1 MGKSSDWSAAKATET
16 AGEELAERTEKEGL
30 IMSEESQAVQ
40 TMVSAAEKGAEATA
54 RIALETGKGVLHTAK
69 SIVALAAALIKSHPK
84 SKGKIKLTKMVSQ
97 GKELVPFQIL
107 ERDKATFHKLAKDYG
122 ITYVMVK
129 NSKTQDGRVEVIAK
143 AEDAGRI
150 NRIIERLGYPAPTR
164 EGEEKNAVS
173 RTLSKEE
180 SKEYGSFN
188 ERSMS
193 TMSTRTNEERKR
205 TSVRD
210 RVEKAKAALQKS
222 TGKNKVRE
230 HTVERRR

>member
-1 MGKSSDWSAAKATET
+1 MTEEAQVVQMIFSAAGKT
-16 AGEELAERTEKEGL
+16 AELLGR
-30 IMSEESQAVQ
+30 
-40 TMVSAAEKGAEATA
+40 AAIGAGKGAMKLLLFA
-54 RIALETGKGVLHTAK
+54 IALAK
-69 SIVALAAALIKSHPK
+69 SQPRT
-84 SKGKIKLTKMVSQ
+84 KGKIKLEKMLSQ

-107 ERDKATFHKLAKDYG
+107 ERDKRTFHKLAKDYG

-164 EGEEKNAVS
+164 ESEGKNTVT

-188 ERSMS
+188 ERSAMN
-193 TMSTRTNEERKR
+193 TRTNEERKR
-205 TSVRD
+205 PSVRD

-222 TGKNKVRE
+222 MGKNKVRE

>member
-1 MGKSSDWSAAKATET
+1 MTEEGQVVQEAFQNAEKLIEKFGQAAVEVAKA
-16 AGEELAERTEKEGL
+16 GVNVVKN
-30 IMSEESQAVQ
+30 IMAV
-40 TMVSAAEKGAEATA
+40 T
-54 RIALETGKGVLHTAK
+54 L
-69 SIVALAAALIKSHPK
+69 ALIKSQQNV
-84 SKGKIKLTKMVSQ
+84 KGKIRLSEMVSQ

-107 ERDKATFHKLAKDYG
+107 ERDKRTFHKLAKDYG

-164 EGEEKNAVS
+164 EGEEKNAVT

-188 ERSMS
+188 ERS
-193 TMSTRTNEERKR
+193 TMNTRTNEERKR
-205 TSVRD
+205 PSVRD

-222 TGKNKVRE
+222 MGKNKVRE

>member
-1 MGKSSDWSAAKATET
+1 
-16 AGEELAERTEKEGL
+16 
-30 IMSEESQAVQ
+30 MSEESQAVQ

-54 RIALETGKGVLHTAK
+54 RVALETGKGVLHTAK

-84 SKGKIKLTKMVSQ
+84 SKGKIKLAKMVNQ
-97 GKELVPFQIL
+97 DKELVPFQIL
-107 ERDKATFHKLAKDYG
+107 ERDKRTFHKLAKDYG

-164 EGEEKNAVS
+164 EGEEKNAAT

-193 TMSTRTNEERKR
+193 TMNTRTNEERKR
-205 TSVRD
+205 PSVRD
-210 RVEKAKAALQKS
+210 QVEKAKRTIQKS
-222 TGKNKVRE
+222 MGKNKGRE

>member
-1 MGKSSDWSAAKATET
+1 MTEEAQVVQMIFST
-16 AGEELAERTEKEGL
+16 AGKTAELLGR
-30 IMSEESQAVQ
+30 
-40 TMVSAAEKGAEATA
+40 AAIGAGKGAMKLLLFA
-54 RIALETGKGVLHTAK
+54 IALAK
-69 SIVALAAALIKSHPK
+69 SQPST
-84 SKGKIKLTKMVSQ
+84 KGKIKLEKMLSQ

-107 ERDKATFHKLAKDYG
+107 ERDKRTFHKLAKDYG

-164 EGEEKNAVS
+164 EGEEKNAVT

-188 ERSMS
+188 ERS
-193 TMSTRTNEERKR
+193 TMNTRTNEERKR
-205 TSVRD
+205 PSVRD

-222 TGKNKVRE
+222 AGKNKVRE

>member
-1 MGKSSDWSAAKATET
+1 
-16 AGEELAERTEKEGL
+16 
-30 IMSEESQAVQ
+30 MSEEAQAVQ
-40 TMVSAAEKGAEATA
+40 MIFSAAGKTAELLGRAAIGAGKGAMKLLLFA
-54 RIALETGKGVLHTAK
+54 IALAK
-69 SIVALAAALIKSHPK
+69 SQPRT
-84 SKGKIKLTKMVSQ
+84 KGKIKLEKMLSQ

-107 ERDKATFHKLAKDYG
+107 ERDKRTFHKLAKDYG

-164 EGEEKNAVS
+164 EGEEKNAVT

-193 TMSTRTNEERKR
+193 TMNTRTNEERKR
-205 TSVRD
+205 PSVRD

-222 TGKNKVRE
+222 MGKNKVRE

>member
-1 MGKSSDWSAAKATET
+1 MTEEGQVVQMIFSAAGKT
-16 AGEELAERTEKEGL
+16 AELLGR
-30 IMSEESQAVQ
+30 
-40 TMVSAAEKGAEATA
+40 AAIGAGKGAMKLLLFA
-54 RIALETGKGVLHTAK
+54 IALAK
-69 SIVALAAALIKSHPK
+69 SQPRT
-84 SKGKIKLTKMVSQ
+84 KGKIKLEKMLSQ

-107 ERDKATFHKLAKDYG
+107 ERDKRTFHKLAKDYG

-164 EGEEKNAVS
+164 EGEEKNAVT

-193 TMSTRTNEERKR
+193 TMNTRTNEERKR
-205 TSVRD
+205 PSVRD
-210 RVEKAKAALQKS
+210 RVEKAKAAIRKS
-222 TGKNKVRE
+222 MGKNKVRE

>member
-1 MGKSSDWSAAKATET
+1 MTEEGQVVQMIFSAAGKT
-16 AGEELAERTEKEGL
+16 AELLGR
-30 IMSEESQAVQ
+30 
-40 TMVSAAEKGAEATA
+40 AAIGAGKGAMKLLLFA
-54 RIALETGKGVLHTAK
+54 IALAK
-69 SIVALAAALIKSHPK
+69 SQPRT
-84 SKGKIKLTKMVSQ
+84 KGKIKLEKMLSQ

-107 ERDKATFHKLAKDYG
+107 ERDKRTFHKLAKDYG

-164 EGEEKNAVS
+164 EGEEKNAVT
-173 RTLSKEE
+173 RTLSKAE

-193 TMSTRTNEERKR
+193 TMNTRTNEERKR
-205 TSVRD
+205 PSVRD
-210 RVEKAKAALQKS
+210 RVEKAKAAIRKS
-222 TGKNKVRE
+222 MGKNKVRE

>member
-1 MGKSSDWSAAKATET
+1 MTEEAQVVQMIFSAAGKT
-16 AGEELAERTEKEGL
+16 AELLGR
-30 IMSEESQAVQ
+30 
-40 TMVSAAEKGAEATA
+40 AAIGAGKGAMKLLLFA
-54 RIALETGKGVLHTAK
+54 IALAK
-69 SIVALAAALIKSHPK
+69 SQPRT
-84 SKGKIKLTKMVSQ
+84 KGKIKLEKMLSQ

-107 ERDKATFHKLAKDYG
+107 ERDKRTFHKLAKDYG

-164 EGEEKNAVS
+164 EGEEKNAVT

-188 ERSMS
+188 ERS
-193 TMSTRTNEERKR
+193 TMNTRTNEERKR
-205 TSVRD
+205 PSVRD

-222 TGKNKVRE
+222 AGKNKVRE

>member
-1 MGKSSDWSAAKATET
+1 MTEEGQVVQMIFSAAGKT
-16 AGEELAERTEKEGL
+16 AELLGR
-30 IMSEESQAVQ
+30 
-40 TMVSAAEKGAEATA
+40 AAIGAGKGAMKLLLFA
-54 RIALETGKGVLHTAK
+54 IALAK
-69 SIVALAAALIKSHPK
+69 SQPRT
-84 SKGKIKLTKMVSQ
+84 KGKIKLEKMLSQ

-107 ERDKATFHKLAKDYG
+107 ERDKRTFHKLAKDYG

-164 EGEEKNAVS
+164 ESEGKNAVT

-193 TMSTRTNEERKR
+193 TMNTRTNEERKR
-205 TSVRD
+205 PSVRD
-210 RVEKAKAALQKS
+210 RVEKAKAAIQKS
-222 TGKNKVRE
+222 MGKNKVRE

>member
-1 MGKSSDWSAAKATET
+1 MTEEGQVVREAFQNAEKLIEKFGQAAVEVAKA
-16 AGEELAERTEKEGL
+16 GVNVVKN
-30 IMSEESQAVQ
+30 IMAV
-40 TMVSAAEKGAEATA
+40 T
-54 RIALETGKGVLHTAK
+54 L
-69 SIVALAAALIKSHPK
+69 ALIKSQQNV
-84 SKGKIKLTKMVSQ
+84 KGKIRLSEMVSQ

-107 ERDKATFHKLAKDYG
+107 ERDKRTFHKLAKDYG

-164 EGEEKNAVS
+164 EGEEKNAVT

-188 ERSMS
+188 ERS
-193 TMSTRTNEERKR
+193 TMNTRTNEERKR
-205 TSVRD
+205 PSVRD

-222 TGKNKVRE
+222 MGKNKVQE

>member
-1 MGKSSDWSAAKATET
+1 M
-16 AGEELAERTEKEGL
+16 
-30 IMSEESQAVQ
+30 
-40 TMVSAAEKGAEATA
+40 
-54 RIALETGKGVLHTAK
+54 
-69 SIVALAAALIKSHPK
+69 
-84 SKGKIKLTKMVSQ
+84 SQ
-97 GKELVPFQIL
+97 GRELVPFQIL
-107 ERDKATFHKLAKDYG
+107 ERDKRTFHKLAKDYG

-164 EGEEKNAVS
+164 EGEEKNAVT

-188 ERSMS
+188 ERS
-193 TMSTRTNEERKR
+193 TMNTRTNEERKR
-205 TSVRD
+205 PSVRD

-222 TGKNKVRE
+222 MGKNKVRE

>member
-1 MGKSSDWSAAKATET
+1 
-16 AGEELAERTEKEGL
+16 
-30 IMSEESQAVQ
+30 MSEESQVVQ
-40 TMVSAAEKGAEATA
+40 TMISAAEKGAEATA

-107 ERDKATFHKLAKDYG
+107 ERDKAAFHKLAKDYG

-129 NSKTQDGRVEVIAK
+129 NSKTQDGRVEIIAK

-164 EGEEKNAVS
+164 EGEEKNAVT

-180 SKEYGSFN
+180 SKEYGSFK
-188 ERSMS
+188 ERSAMN
-193 TMSTRTNEERKR
+193 TRTNEERKR
-205 TSVRD
+205 PSVRD

-222 TGKNKVRE
+222 MGKNKVRE

>member
-1 MGKSSDWSAAKATET
+1 MTEEAQVVQMIFSAAGKT
-16 AGEELAERTEKEGL
+16 AELLGR
-30 IMSEESQAVQ
+30 
-40 TMVSAAEKGAEATA
+40 AAIGAGKGAMKLLLFA
-54 RIALETGKGVLHTAK
+54 IALAK
-69 SIVALAAALIKSHPK
+69 SQPRT
-84 SKGKIKLTKMVSQ
+84 KGKIKLEKMLSQ

-107 ERDKATFHKLAKDYG
+107 ERDKRTFHKLAKDYG

-164 EGEEKNAVS
+164 EGEEKNAVT

-188 ERSMS
+188 ERS
-193 TMSTRTNEERKR
+193 TMNTRTNEERKR
-205 TSVRD
+205 PSVRD

-222 TGKNKVRE
+222 MGKNKVRE

>member
-1 MGKSSDWSAAKATET
+1 MTEEGQVVQEAFQNAEKLIEKLGQVAGEVAKA
-16 AGEELAERTEKEGL
+16 GVNVVKN
-30 IMSEESQAVQ
+30 IMAV
-40 TMVSAAEKGAEATA
+40 T
-54 RIALETGKGVLHTAK
+54 L
-69 SIVALAAALIKSHPK
+69 ALIKSQQNV
-84 SKGKIKLTKMVSQ
+84 KGKIRLSEMVRQ
-97 GKELVPFQIL
+97 GRELVPFQIL
-107 ERDKATFHKLAKDYG
+107 ERDKRTFHKLAKDYG

-164 EGEEKNAVS
+164 EGEEKNAVT

-188 ERSMS
+188 ERS
-193 TMSTRTNEERKR
+193 TMNTRTNEERKR
-205 TSVRD
+205 PSVRD
-210 RVEKAKAALQKS
+210 QVEKAKAALQKS

>member
-1 MGKSSDWSAAKATET
+1 MTEEGQVVQMIISAAGKT
-16 AGEELAERTEKEGL
+16 AELLGR
-30 IMSEESQAVQ
+30 
-40 TMVSAAEKGAEATA
+40 AAIGAGKGAMKLLLFA
-54 RIALETGKGVLHTAK
+54 IALAK
-69 SIVALAAALIKSHPK
+69 SQPRT
-84 SKGKIKLTKMVSQ
+84 KGKIKLEKMLSQ

-107 ERDKATFHKLAKDYG
+107 ERDKRTFHKLAKDYG

-164 EGEEKNAVS
+164 ESEGKNAVT

-188 ERSMS
+188 ERS
-193 TMSTRTNEERKR
+193 TMNTRTNEERKR
-205 TSVRD
+205 PSVRD

-222 TGKNKVRE
+222 MGKNKVRE

>member
-1 MGKSSDWSAAKATET
+1 MTEEGQVVQMIFSAAGKT
-16 AGEELAERTEKEGL
+16 AELLGR
-30 IMSEESQAVQ
+30 
-40 TMVSAAEKGAEATA
+40 AAIGAGKGAMKLLLFA
-54 RIALETGKGVLHTAK
+54 IALAK
-69 SIVALAAALIKSHPK
+69 SQPRT
-84 SKGKIKLTKMVSQ
+84 KGKIKLEKMLSQ

-107 ERDKATFHKLAKDYG
+107 ERDKRTFHKLAKDYG

-164 EGEEKNAVS
+164 EGEEKNAVT

-188 ERSMS
+188 ERS
-193 TMSTRTNEERKR
+193 TMNTRTNEERKR
-205 TSVRD
+205 PSVRD
-210 RVEKAKAALQKS
+210 RVEKAKAAIQKS
-222 TGKNKVRE
+222 MGKNKVRE

>member
-1 MGKSSDWSAAKATET
+1 MTEEGQVVQMIFSAAGKT
-16 AGEELAERTEKEGL
+16 AELLGR
-30 IMSEESQAVQ
+30 
-40 TMVSAAEKGAEATA
+40 AAIGAGKGAMKLLLFA
-54 RIALETGKGVLHTAK
+54 IALAK
-69 SIVALAAALIKSHPK
+69 SQPRT
-84 SKGKIKLTKMVSQ
+84 KGKIKLEKMLSQ

-107 ERDKATFHKLAKDYG
+107 ERDKRTFHKLAKDYG

-164 EGEEKNAVS
+164 EGEEKNAVT

-188 ERSMS
+188 ERS
-193 TMSTRTNEERKR
+193 TMNTRTNEERKR
-205 TSVRD
+205 PSVRD

-222 TGKNKVRE
+222 MGKNKVRE

>member
-1 MGKSSDWSAAKATET
+1 MTEEGQVVQMIFSAAGKT
-16 AGEELAERTEKEGL
+16 AELLGR
-30 IMSEESQAVQ
+30 
-40 TMVSAAEKGAEATA
+40 AAIGAGKGAMKLLLFA
-54 RIALETGKGVLHTAK
+54 IALAK
-69 SIVALAAALIKSHPK
+69 SQPRT
-84 SKGKIKLTKMVSQ
+84 KGKIKLEKMLSQ

-107 ERDKATFHKLAKDYG
+107 ERDKRTFHKLAKDYG

-143 AEDAGRI
+143 EEDAGRI

-164 EGEEKNAVS
+164 EGEGKNAVT

-188 ERSMS
+188 ERS
-193 TMSTRTNEERKR
+193 TMNTRTNEERKR
-205 TSVRD
+205 PSVRD

-222 TGKNKVRE
+222 MGKNKVRE
-230 HTVERRR
+230 HTAERRR

>member
-1 MGKSSDWSAAKATET
+1 
-16 AGEELAERTEKEGL
+16 
-30 IMSEESQAVQ
+30 MSEESQAVQ

-54 RIALETGKGVLHTAK
+54 RVALETGKGVLHTAK

-107 ERDKATFHKLAKDYG
+107 ERDKAAFHELAKDYG

-164 EGEEKNAVS
+164 EGEGKNAVT

-193 TMSTRTNEERKR
+193 TMNTRTNEERKR
-205 TSVRD
+205 PSVCD
-210 RVEKAKAALQKS
+210 QVEKAKAALQKS
-222 TGKNKVRE
+222 MGKNKVRE

>member
-1 MGKSSDWSAAKATET
+1 MTEEGQVVQMIFSAAGKT
-16 AGEELAERTEKEGL
+16 AELLGR
-30 IMSEESQAVQ
+30 
-40 TMVSAAEKGAEATA
+40 AAIGAGKGAMKLLLFA
-54 RIALETGKGVLHTAK
+54 IALAK
-69 SIVALAAALIKSHPK
+69 SQPRT
-84 SKGKIKLTKMVSQ
+84 KGKIKLEKMLSQ

-107 ERDKATFHKLAKDYG
+107 ERDKRTFHKLAKDYG

-164 EGEEKNAVS
+164 ESEGKNAVT

-193 TMSTRTNEERKR
+193 TMNTRTNEERKR
-205 TSVRD
+205 PSVRD
-210 RVEKAKAALQKS
+210 RVEKAKAAIRKS
-222 TGKNKVRE
+222 MGKNKVRE

>member
-1 MGKSSDWSAAKATET
+1 MTEEGQVVQMIFSAAGKT
-16 AGEELAERTEKEGL
+16 AELLGR
-30 IMSEESQAVQ
+30 
-40 TMVSAAEKGAEATA
+40 AAIGAGKGAMKLLLFA
-54 RIALETGKGVLHTAK
+54 IALAK
-69 SIVALAAALIKSHPK
+69 SQPRT
-84 SKGKIKLTKMVSQ
+84 KGKIKLEKMLSQ

-107 ERDKATFHKLAKDYG
+107 ERDKRTFHKLAKDYG

-164 EGEEKNAVS
+164 EGEGKNAMT

-188 ERSMS
+188 ERS
-193 TMSTRTNEERKR
+193 TMNTRTNEERKR
-205 TSVRD
+205 PSVRD

-222 TGKNKVRE
+222 AGKNKVRE